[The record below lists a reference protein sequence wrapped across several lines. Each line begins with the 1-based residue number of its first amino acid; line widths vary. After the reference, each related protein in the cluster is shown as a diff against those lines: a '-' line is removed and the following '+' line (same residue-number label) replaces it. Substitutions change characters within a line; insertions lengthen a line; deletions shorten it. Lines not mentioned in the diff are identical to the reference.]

1 MRTALKIAGSPLF
14 TSTVTLWKKALSLLV
29 PLRRQY
35 YNFLCHLPLMRSKVR
50 QRESDTLRRAPHSP
64 PQQLTSARSVKYNS
78 LLRRLTAEAP
88 EAWLKSE
95 DVITARF
102 SEQTQVHP
110 FFSHLG
116 FATWGKRHLS
126 PPALP
131 HSAALARL
139 LWEGASS
146 PLHLGASFH
155 GTIPRALVCSPGVA
169 SLRV

>member
-1 MRTALKIAGSPLF
+1 MPSPF
-14 TSTVTLWKKALSLLV
+14 
-29 PLRRQY
+29 
-35 YNFLCHLPLMRSKVR
+35 NEVR
-50 QRESDTLRRAPHSP
+50 GQAKGVRHSEKGPPIPHP
-64 PQQLTSARSVKYNS
+64 PQLTSARSIKYNS
-78 LLRRLTAEAP
+78 LLRGLTAETP

-110 FFSHLG
+110 FFSHLR

-139 LWEGASS
+139 LWEGALRHASS

-169 SLRV
+169 SSIASCVML